1 VGNGSARPAQPALDR
16 VEIVAVLH
24 RYCVAV
30 DDRDEGTLRSCFAPQ
45 ASASFNGH
53 LVEGGPGAIAQFLL
67 DSLANPTIDVHDV
80 RGTRHHA
87 TTADVWVDGDTARST
102 SYAVVR
108 LVDDRP
114 SGARLVARGVSYR
127 DRFVRTADG
136 WRIEHRE
143 HRLDWMTTEPLAP

>member
-1 VGNGSARPAQPALDR
+1 LGNGSARPAGPALDR

-30 DDRDEGTLRSCFAPQ
+30 DERDEGVLRSCFAPE

-53 LVEGGPGAIAQFLL
+53 LVEGGPEAIAHFLL
-67 DSLANPTIDVHDV
+67 DSLANPTIDVHHV
-80 RGTRHHA
+80 RSTQHHA
-87 TTADVWVDGDTARST
+87 TTADVRVDGDTARST

-114 SGARLVARGVSYR
+114 MGARLVARGVSYR

-143 HRLDWMTTEPLAP
+143 HRLDWMTTEALTP